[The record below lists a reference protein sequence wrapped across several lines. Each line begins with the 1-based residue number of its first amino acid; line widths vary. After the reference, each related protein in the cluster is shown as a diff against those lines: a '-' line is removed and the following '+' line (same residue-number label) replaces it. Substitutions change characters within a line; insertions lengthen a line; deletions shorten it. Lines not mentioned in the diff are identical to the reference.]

1 LQSYSVLFIFT
12 TTTIRFIIA
21 FINKQFQFTFSQ
33 PSCLIHHSISSIGQ
47 QLKRPRTKTTSIV
60 IIIIIIIIR
69 ILIIIVPSK
78 QFLFQKSSFILIVLL
93 NSKTLLS
100 CERENIIII
109 KKKVKMQK
117 KKHIFIRKQKAKSS
131 LALHVSRIYLL
142 FHWHLHVCFVR
153 LCVYTEK
160 KTPYKKK
167 IIMSLYTY
175 LLKILNEDE

>member
-109 KKKVKMQK
+109 KKKSKCRKKNTYLSENKKQNLLSLYMCREFISYFTGIFMFVLFVYVYIPK
-117 KKHIFIRKQKAKSS
+117 KKH
-131 LALHVSRIYLL
+131 H
-142 FHWHLHVCFVR
+142 
-153 LCVYTEK
+153 T
-160 KTPYKKK
+160 KKK
-167 IIMSLYTY
+167 
-175 LLKILNEDE
+175 